1 MIIFLLMIIII
12 LMVVISFQ
20 YRAIKV
26 RNKNLKY
33 VYQKLSS
40 VISNETS
47 EKILVCTD
55 DKYLILILVE
65 INNLLAYN
73 QKSMANHLK
82 TENSMRKMLSN
93 ISHDLK
99 TPLTVIMGYVETLKV
114 ENNLSSEERE
124 ILLEKVQNKT
134 IELLELINK
143 FFNLAK
149 IESGDKDISITRVN
163 MNEVCRKNILSF
175 YDILTNRGFKVNI
188 NIPEEN
194 FYALGDEEALDRIL
208 NNLISNVIRYGY
220 EGNFLGITLKAD
232 DEFVYIDVLD
242 KGKGIDELHK
252 DRVFERLYT
261 LEDSRNKSFQG
272 SGLGLTITKR
282 LVEKMGGEISL
293 FSRPYHK
300 TVFSF
305 KLKRINY

>member
-12 LMVVISFQ
+12 LMGVICFQ
-20 YRAIKV
+20 YRKIKV
-26 RNKNLKY
+26 RNKNLAY
-33 VYQKLSS
+33 VHQKLSS
-40 VISNETS
+40 VISKETS
-47 EKILVCTD
+47 EKLLVCTD
-55 DKYLILILVE
+55 DKYLISILVE
-65 INNLLAYN
+65 INKLLDYN
-73 QKSMANHLK
+73 QKSMANYLK
-82 TENSMRKMLSN
+82 TEKSMRKMLSN

-114 ENNLSSEERE
+114 ENNLTSEERE
-124 ILLEKVQNKT
+124 RLLEKVQNKT

-149 IESGDKDISITRVN
+149 LESGDKDISITRVN
-163 MNEVCRKNILSF
+163 MNEICRKNILSF
-175 YDILTNRGFKVNI
+175 YDILTNRGFEVNI

-220 EGNFLGITLKAD
+220 EGKFLGINLKAD
-232 DEFVYIDVLD
+232 NEFVYIDVLD
-242 KGKGIDELHK
+242 KGKGIDEIHK

-282 LVEKMGGEISL
+282 LVEKMDGKISL
-293 FSRPYHK
+293 FSKPYNK